1 MQSIERGLP
10 DAIEL
15 LCISVESGLALED
28 AIDRVVPE
36 LWRSQP
42 TMADE
47 LALTSADL
55 KILPSR
61 ETALRRLSARVAVPS
76 LHSVVT
82 TLTQTL
88 RYGTPLAQ
96 ALRVVAAELRNNSL
110 IALEERANKM
120 PALLTIPM
128 VLFVLPSVFL
138 IIGGPSALRMID
150 ALH

>member
-1 MQSIERGLP
+1 
-10 DAIEL
+10 
-15 LCISVESGLALED
+15 
-28 AIDRVVPE
+28 
-36 LWRSQP
+36 
-42 TMADE
+42 
-47 LALTSADL
+47 
-55 KILPSR
+55 
-61 ETALRRLSARVAVPS
+61 
-76 LHSVVT
+76 VT